1 MSRTYRPPPSF
12 PFVPTS
18 FSIIR
23 LTSLSLFLWHH
34 LRPCVLKRRKFFF
47 PFHLP
52 FSLPFLANGH
62 PSPSTRTR
70 LSGKG
75 RERGDGQVR
84 ERDGRRRVSLRKP
97 SSRKKLKLRRVPTI
111 HLPLVARVN
120 ATLCTPYSSPN
131 LMSAQRAPPELE
143 GLPFF
148 NDLQTA
154 LAAE

>member
-1 MSRTYRPPPSF
+1 M
-12 PFVPTS
+12 
-18 FSIIR
+18 
-23 LTSLSLFLWHH
+23 
-34 LRPCVLKRRKFFF
+34 
-47 PFHLP
+47 
-52 FSLPFLANGH
+52 
-62 PSPSTRTR
+62 
-70 LSGKG
+70 
-75 RERGDGQVR
+75 R

>member
-1 MSRTYRPPPSF
+1 M
-12 PFVPTS
+12 
-18 FSIIR
+18 
-23 LTSLSLFLWHH
+23 
-34 LRPCVLKRRKFFF
+34 
-47 PFHLP
+47 
-52 FSLPFLANGH
+52 
-62 PSPSTRTR
+62 
-70 LSGKG
+70 
-75 RERGDGQVR
+75 R

-97 SSRKKLKLRRVPTI
+97 SLRKKLKLRRVPTI

>member
-1 MSRTYRPPPSF
+1 MKRASKSIITSFTMSRTYRPPPPF
-12 PFVPTS
+12 PFLHLLPSRS
-18 FSIIR
+18 FL
-23 LTSLSLFLWHH
+23 LTSLSLPLWHH

-47 PFHLP
+47 PSPL
-52 FSLPFLANGH
+52 FSRH

-75 RERGDGQVR
+75 RERGGGQVR
-84 ERDGRRRVSLRKP
+84 GRDGRRRVSLREP

-131 LMSAQRAPPELE
+131 LMSAQRAPPEHW

-148 NDLQTA
+148 F
-154 LAAE
+154 